1 MIEVEKKFQFTPE
14 QIERLID
21 GAEFLGEK
29 KIVDAYYDNSVYSLS
44 SNDMW
49 LRCRDGR
56 FELKIPM
63 HQGESK
69 LIDQY
74 EEIEDEELIRG
85 IFAIPKFKSFVE
97 DLADLGHTPF
107 CEFVS
112 TRKKY
117 RKGKFIID
125 LDFVEYADFN
135 YSIGEIELMVN
146 GKDEI
151 NLAVAEIE
159 KFATEHGLMIGP
171 VRGKVIEYVKK
182 KRPEHYQI
190 LLEAGVLRG
199 EEY

>member
-1 MIEVEKKFQFTPE
+1 MIEVEKKIQFTPE

-29 KIVDAYYDNSVYSLS
+29 EIADAYYDNSSYSLS

-49 LRCRDGR
+49 LRCRDGN
-56 FELKIPM
+56 FELKLPM

-74 EEIEDEELIRG
+74 EEIENEDLIRE
-85 IFAIPKFKSFVE
+85 IFAIPKLKSFVE
-97 DLADLGHTPF
+97 DLSDLGHTPF
-107 CEFVS
+107 CEFVT

-125 LDFVEYADFN
+125 LDFVQYSDFDYN
-135 YSIGEIELMVN
+135 IGEIELMVEN
-146 GKDEI
+146 KNEI
-151 NLAVAEIE
+151 NSAIVEIE
-159 KFATEHGLMIGP
+159 KFAGEHGLLIGP
-171 VRGKVIEYVKK
+171 VRGKVIEYLKR
-182 KRPEHYQI
+182 KRPDHYQM
-190 LLEAGVLRG
+190 LFEAGVLQG

>member
-1 MIEVEKKFQFTPE
+1 MIVVEKKFQFTLE

-21 GAEFLGEK
+21 GSEFLGEH
-29 KIVDAYYDNSVYSLS
+29 KITDAYYDNSIYSLS

-56 FELKIPM
+56 FELKLPM

-74 EEIEDEELIRG
+74 EEIENEDLIRE
-85 IFAIPKFKSFVE
+85 IFAIPKIKSFTE
-97 DLADLGHTPF
+97 DLADLGHAPF

-112 TRKKY
+112 IRKKY

-125 LDFVEYADFN
+125 LDFVQYLDFS
-135 YSIGEIELMVN
+135 YSIGEIELMVEN
-146 GKDEI
+146 KDDISFAI
-151 NLAVAEIE
+151 NEIE
-159 KFATEHGLMIGP
+159 KFAAEHGLSIGP
-171 VRGKVIEYVKK
+171 VRGKVIEYIKR
-182 KRPEHYQI
+182 KRPDHYRV
-190 LLEAGVLRG
+190 LFNAGVLQG